1 MPHVRSPNL
10 HDYRAT
16 QRSKKQWGGT
26 KLYSAYFYE
35 PTSQLFKRYAKL
47 DAIVLQ
53 TYCCDPDDRLEKLG
67 KGDK

>member
-53 TYCCDPDDRLEKLG
+53 TYCCNPDNY
-67 KGDK
+67 